1 MIDQT
6 VTNSRIL
13 LLLRGNGMSIKI
25 WNYILLLGLTVKTN
39 MTNRTQASNK
49 EFWNEEA
56 STFLK
61 GREVITE
68 NISLLKYQKQAMAAV
83 LNGGDAFML
92 LPNSSENRGYI
103 KFCPL

>member
-1 MIDQT
+1 
-6 VTNSRIL
+6 
-13 LLLRGNGMSIKI
+13 
-25 WNYILLLGLTVKTN
+25 
-39 MTNRTQASNK
+39 MTNRTQASKK

-68 NISLLKYQKQAMAAV
+68 NISLLKYQKQAMTAA
-83 LNGGDAFML
+83 LNEGDALML
-92 LPNSSENRGYI
+92 LLNSSENRGYI

>member
-1 MIDQT
+1 
-6 VTNSRIL
+6 
-13 LLLRGNGMSIKI
+13 
-25 WNYILLLGLTVKTN
+25 
-39 MTNRTQASNK
+39 MTNRTQASKK

-68 NISLLKYQKQAMAAV
+68 NISLLKYQKQAMTAA
-83 LNGGDAFML
+83 LNGGDALVL
-92 LPNSSENRGYI
+92 LLNSSENRGYI